1 MDDDEDYHV
10 SGSEL
15 NDAAKQ
21 LEASQDED
29 LEELGIIDHDGFGEL
44 TQGLDSLAQKKSKKK
59 PKKKSHKKTKG
70 KKAKK
75 GKK

>member
-21 LEASQDED
+21 LEAS
-29 LEELGIIDHDGFGEL
+29 
-44 TQGLDSLAQKKSKKK
+44 
-59 PKKKSHKKTKG
+59 
-70 KKAKK
+70 
-75 GKK
+75 